1 MTVEYH
7 DDVEEETPEMLL
19 DRLVHG
25 AVVLVLVLTV
35 FMMAGAVFK
44 ACADSDSNNTCT
56 TDEVRR
62 CGCDEEWTTL
72 GYQRCH
78 DGIWSFCDCEDAG

>member
-1 MTVEYH
+1 MIEYR
-7 DDVEEETPEMLL
+7 DEFEETTEMCV
-19 DRLVHG
+19 DRFVRG
-25 AVVLVLVLTV
+25 AVMLVVALAV
-35 FMMAGAVFK
+35 FMGLGTVFK
-44 ACADSDSNNTCT
+44 ACADASRSDTCT

-78 DGIWSFCDCEDAG
+78 NGTWSFCDCGEDAE